1 MRVLI
6 ADDVLTFSLFEQKV
20 STNADFLSELI
31 MFVKKIF
38 LMMVQIKKTFYRNEV
53 LFLQS
58 VITSEWLL

>member
-58 VITSEWLL
+58 VITF